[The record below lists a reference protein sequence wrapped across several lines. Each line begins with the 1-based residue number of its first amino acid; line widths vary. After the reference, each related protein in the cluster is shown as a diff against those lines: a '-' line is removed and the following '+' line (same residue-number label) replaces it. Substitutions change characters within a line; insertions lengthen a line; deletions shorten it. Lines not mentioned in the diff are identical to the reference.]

1 VTRAGGLRPIFLAL
15 AVLVCAG
22 APAAR
27 AADPEVRTVVDS
39 VIGSAHHPELKW
51 PDISDVVPTLREVY
65 AAEADGLFWFSWTRP
80 DPSLPAVVRGLALAD
95 EQGLGRANFDADRL
109 AAQWKE
115 VSAGA
120 TPSQR
125 ALFDLAVSVNVARLV
140 SAVNRGRVDP
150 ATVHWGYDMSPR
162 TLDRAKVLRELRI
175 LGDLAHVIPELEPPF
190 PHYARARQILARY
203 RAAAAA
209 GEPPLVPELPK
220 GQKKVEPDKPWAGA
234 APLAARLRTFG
245 DLAADDPADVTLY
258 AGSLVEA
265 VKRFQRRHGLEA
277 DGVIGAGTIAA
288 LNVPLAR
295 RVTQIELAMERM
307 RWLPD
312 MHQQPL
318 VFVNIAMFR
327 LWATDPL
334 TGDEPLR
341 MKVVVGQS
349 LEHKTPLFMDRM
361 KYVIFRPYWNPPPSI
376 TRKEIVPHIERDAA
390 YFAREN
396 LEIVA
401 GGDDDTRALPPTPEN
416 LAKVLS
422 GRLYLRQKPG
432 PKNSLGLAKFIFP
445 NDANVYMHGTPAPAL
460 FARARRDFSHGC
472 IRLEDPAALAQWVLR
487 DQPEWTREKIDAA
500 MQGQRPTQVNL
511 KEPLTVVLFYDTV
524 HVDSEGVTH
533 FMDDIYGDDL
543 LLETA
548 IENGYPYPTPR

>member
-1 VTRAGGLRPIFLAL
+1 V
-15 AVLVCAG
+15 
-22 APAAR
+22 AAI
-27 AADPEVRTVVDS
+27 VDS
-39 VIGSAHHPELKW
+39 VIGTAHHPELRW
-51 PDISDVVPTLREVY
+51 PDVADVVPTLRELY
-65 AAEADGLFWFSWTRP
+65 AGEADGLFWFSWTAP

-109 AAQWKE
+109 ARQWVE

-125 ALFDLAVSVNVARLV
+125 ALFDVAITVNVTRLLA
-140 SAVNRGRVDP
+140 AVKRGRVDP
-150 ATVHWGYDMSPR
+150 ATLHWGYDLSLR
-162 TLDRAKVLRELRI
+162 RLDGARVLREVRMV
-175 LGDLAHVIPELEPPF
+175 GDLAHVIPGLEPPF
-190 PHYARARQILARY
+190 PHFARARQILARY

-209 GEPPLVPELPK
+209 GEPPAVPEFPK
-220 GQKKVEPDKPWAGA
+220 GQKKVEPGKPWPGA
-234 APLAARLRTFG
+234 PQLAARLRTFG
-245 DLAADDPADVTLY
+245 DLTVEVPTDAAVYSEP
-258 AGSLVEA
+258 LVEA
-265 VKRFQRRHGLEA
+265 VKRFQGRHGLEA
-277 DGVIGAGTIAA
+277 DGIIGTGTIAA
-288 LNVPLAR
+288 VNVPLAR
-295 RVTQIELAMERM
+295 RVRQIELAMERM

-318 VFVNIAMFR
+318 VFVNVAFFR

-341 MKVVVGQS
+341 MKVVVGKS
-349 LEHKTPLFMDRM
+349 LEHKTPLFIERM

-376 TRKEIVPHIERDAA
+376 TRKEIVPHIQRDAA

-401 GGDDDTRALPPTPEN
+401 GGDDDTKALPPTPEN
-416 LAKVLS
+416 LAKVLA

-487 DQPEWTREKIDAA
+487 DQPQWTREKIDEA
-500 MQGQRPTQVNL
+500 MQGKRPTQVNL
-511 KEPLTVVLFYDTV
+511 KEPLAVVLFYDTM
-524 HVDSEGVTH
+524 HVDSEGVAH

-548 IENGYPYPTPR
+548 IENGYPYPTAK